1 MFELFEEEL
10 LSISLFKL
18 SLLDGLVSASVI
30 DFLFFDISSVVPE
43 LWTSDFISLN
53 FSSNSL

>member
-43 LWTSDFISLN
+43 L
-53 FSSNSL
+53 